1 MSIDNIV
8 YLCIFAAG
16 FVLLGF
22 MAAFGDA
29 DGDVEIGEV
38 DGDVDAEAAGS
49 PNAFSMKV
57 VACFLVGFGAGA
69 PRIRP
74 MGSRFE
80 PIGGIWRYRCRRR
93 NTRSAWRCGTR
104 Q

>member
-38 DGDVDAEAAGS
+38 DGDVDAEAAGLRE
-49 PNAFSMKV
+49 K
-57 VACFLVGFGAGA
+57 LGDD
-69 PRIRP
+69 
-74 MGSRFE
+74 
-80 PIGGIWRYRCRRR
+80 
-93 NTRSAWRCGTR
+93 
-104 Q
+104 